1 MYATISAWCR
11 NRWSSIS
18 RAWQAY
24 RFLSVVRLLYFIG
37 VAAVE
42 LVVSEASTQ
51 TKRKTVLP
59 LPEKRVTGTWP
70 T

>member
-11 NRWSSIS
+11 NRWSPVS

-24 RFLSVVRLLYFIG
+24 RFLSIVRLLCFIG

-51 TKRKTVLP
+51 TKRKIVLP
-59 LPEKRVTGTWP
+59 LPEKRVT
-70 T
+70 